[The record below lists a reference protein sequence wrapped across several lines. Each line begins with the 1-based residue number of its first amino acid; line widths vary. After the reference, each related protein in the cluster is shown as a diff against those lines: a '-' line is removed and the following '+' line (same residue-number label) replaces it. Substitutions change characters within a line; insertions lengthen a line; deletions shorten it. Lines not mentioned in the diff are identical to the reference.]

1 MRVQHNRWF
10 DLTVNGIEYRAVY
23 ISRGWTYAALEIQ
36 EKIVY
41 EEPKYW
47 FFGEIVTKERWITIT
62 YDHREDFPTI
72 GNVINRAKSYDAAK
86 TRQII
91 ENVIRCQNNSKHT
104 ERI

>member
-10 DLTVNGIEYRAVY
+10 DLTVNGKEYRAVY

-47 FFGEIVTKERWITIT
+47 FFGEIVAKERWVTIT
-62 YDHREDFPTI
+62 YDHREDFPTAS
-72 GNVINRAKSYDAAK
+72 NVINCAKSYDAAV

-91 ENVIRCQNNSKHT
+91 ENIIRCQNNSKHT